1 MREELRTI
9 ADMTAEERIQHT
21 REVLAGI
28 EEPEAISK
36 GGDYLHCWVVRDDD
50 WKHGRQTSRVETG
63 KTRNIVRSCLGGY
76 ERFAED
82 EKRRGQ
88 KAPGILFVSVE
99 DYLNACFNDK
109 FHTSVVIPDAAWDML
124 IAEERARQDTL

>member
-9 ADMTAEERIQHT
+9 VDMTAEERIQHT
-21 REVLAGI
+21 REILAGI
-28 EEPEAISK
+28 TPEDNLT
-36 GGDYLHCWVVRDDD
+36 GGGEFLRCEIVRDDD
-50 WKHGRQTSRVETG
+50 WKHGRQSSRVETG
-63 KTRNIVRSCLGGY
+63 KARNIVRSYLGDY
-76 ERFAED
+76 ERFAGD

-109 FHTSVVIPDAAWDML
+109 FHTGVVIPDAAWDML